1 MRPARG
7 ILFAV
12 DGSLQGRMAIGS
24 MAASN
29 DIRCEVFSSGEQ
41 FLDYYQPELAGCV
54 LIDVDLNGMNGL
66 QLQERL
72 VDIGSILPVIF
83 TISCADVS
91 TVVKGMNKGALTFIQ
106 KPYQDGEMADAV
118 RKGFQANAL
127 ARESLGAKHNVRCSL
142 DKLDSRER
150 RLVELVLA
158 GVPNKRIAFI
168 MGISQR
174 TVDRV
179 RASVFKKMN
188 AKSAV
193 ELAHVV
199 AQGGI
204 PDTHLMKYVFE

>member
-1 MRPARG
+1 MHSAQG

-12 DGSLQGRMAIGS
+12 DGSLQGRMSIGS

-29 DIRCEVFSSGEQ
+29 DIQCELFSSGEQ
-41 FLDYYQPELAGCV
+41 FLDYYRPELAGCV
-54 LIDVDLNGMNGL
+54 LIDVELEGMNGL
-66 QLQERL
+66 QLHERL
-72 VDIGSILPVIF
+72 VGIGCILPVIF
-83 TISCADVS
+83 TISSADVPS
-91 TVVKGMNKGALTFIQ
+91 IVKGMKNGALTFIQ

-118 RKGFQANAL
+118 RKGFQSNAL
-127 ARESLGAKHNVRCSL
+127 DRELLGAKHDVRCSL

-168 MGISQR
+168 MGISLR

-179 RASVFKKMN
+179 RACVFKKMN

-193 ELAHVV
+193 ELAHIV
-199 AQGGI
+199 AQCGF
-204 PDTHLMKYVFE
+204 PNTHLMNCIVG